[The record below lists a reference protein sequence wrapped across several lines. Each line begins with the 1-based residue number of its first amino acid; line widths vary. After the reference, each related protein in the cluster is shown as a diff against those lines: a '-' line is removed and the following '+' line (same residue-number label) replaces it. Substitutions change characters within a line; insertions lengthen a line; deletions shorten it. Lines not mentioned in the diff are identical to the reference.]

1 MLTAAVLVVLSFIAF
16 QLLQIQR
23 ELQPVAGVFYGV
35 ALAASHPPETPEQR
49 KERIQRNTQ
58 RLMDDLDTIW
68 NTPDSSRVPKRR

>member
-58 RLMDDLDTIW
+58 RLMEDARTILE
-68 NTPDSSRVPKRR
+68 TPDASPAQKHR